1 MSVHKVFR
9 LLVFVHSRNRVDGF
23 FFSSRRRH
31 TKFDCDWSS
40 DCALPILPQQTV
52 ADGMKG
58 TRPAQALGD
67 AVADAA
73 QGFVERLARDF
84 LRAAAH
90 LGGRAARESQHH
102 DKIGRAH
109 VLTPVTVKSRMPS
122 SA

>member
-40 DCALPILPQQTV
+40 DCALPILPQQAV

-73 QGFVERLARDF
+73 QGLDRKRVVEGKRVD
-84 LRAAAH
+84 
-90 LGGRAARESQHH
+90 LGGRRII
-102 DKIGRAH
+102 K
-109 VLTPVTVKSRMPS
+109 KKK
-122 SA
+122 